1 MPGWLAQ
8 ERCSLSC
15 WEVQRSGHLVAKELA
30 GLAAAHRFTQCDR
43 RPIRIGGMMR
53 TSNTSGG
60 PAAAGGFGF
69 QAHLG
74 AIAGVHVLRG
84 TPVQWTA
91 SLSAAAPCAVSF
103 ETSGPGDDLSLELA
117 DSCIVEIQAKKGL
130 RADRRFWSAIDAL
143 CDGIHAD
150 RCSYGILIVCPNSS
164 ISVREK
170 YALALERIGD
180 GRTDDCSREQI
191 KLKSRLAGKGYD
203 PEAICARIR
212 VKTVFAL
219 DDAGDA
225 IAAARAELAHIC
237 AHDRQVIPAWSALC
251 QDALSAIS
259 RRGRRNVHNLSG
271 RLRASQIE
279 LEPARKDSPAAISDA
294 LLNWTIS
301 RTKNYE
307 VLGIPGG
314 LPMDRA
320 WLPLTAQVRD
330 AYIEPASSVEKA
342 LADYQ
347 AFGEKS
353 SIDQDLIDAKTIGTF
368 RRMCVVVGGPGSGKS
383 LLLKALA
390 REFAKD
396 SLVSVRI
403 RLRDLAKRMQET
415 GCGVEEGLLQL
426 GLDGTGVSPEQMQAA
441 SFPEVALLCDGLDE
455 CAGRQV
461 DIASGLQD
469 ISASN
474 PSYRIIVT
482 TRPIAYSTSELHNW
496 RHYEIAPLAEADT
509 AKHMETLCRCALEG
523 ESLERRNE
531 LLPRIRSYVEKGSV
545 TRILARSP
553 LLLGFGAALFLN
565 WKQASTSKVEL
576 YQRIFRVIE
585 EAPALRETRL
595 EPPAKAIRNRVL
607 NQLGWLTAASPL
619 LEVEELE
626 RLCAKMLQRELDVT
640 YLQGRDIVERSLGF
654 WEAKG
659 LIERL
664 SFASVGL
671 IAFIHKSCGEY
682 AAALNPSGMEP
693 AEARETMRSVL
704 SNPDWNEILDFASGT
719 WLATMLAELLI
730 EEFEGVES
738 DDSALNRV
746 FRVLVRPETSLSIAD
761 RRSFL
766 EMVFALAR
774 SDDRQKAYRVG
785 LCLSKHDL
793 SGIPEAE
800 VLAWNLVS
808 ADTEWSQLVG
818 WTVLVCNFSES
829 VHRRALEEAFA
840 HFVECSR
847 ARDFFVLRSWK
858 PPFGPMPDRGV
869 FENFLI
875 GAMRLL
881 LADQDTEYQDRLI
894 DGVTKSQSGATVG
907 FVSRLEELL
916 RELGREDGSRAVFR
930 SREWVGSLSFEIPKE
945 FRAGCVALLSKVV
958 PSAFL
963 AEDDV
968 PPLPST
974 GLKYLAG
981 FFRSANILETPAYDA
996 HVWVS
1001 EDVGLEAVHVLIR
1014 AAAYV
1019 FEVPAERLAAES
1031 KVAAAEVD
1039 SLQQEGGQKSILGIL
1054 PRVDATDVDWD
1065 RGRDVE
1071 IDLHVLEALVHHRS
1085 EWVQRLAALFLHV
1098 RLECK
1103 ERRNV
1108 CERLLAAGTGNV
1120 LYWAAGLTTVLP
1132 DGHEL
1137 LLHRLEGS
1145 EADGLHHLFDWLS
1158 KEGCELA
1165 PSNLNVLEN
1174 CLLNCGAKTA
1184 VSAARWCEATAS
1196 SADTWLVDLLRSA
1209 TTYWVENEEPYSKG
1223 AGSVPDSPRE
1233 ALLRVTWRID
1243 PPRLEEVAEL
1253 AGDLRSDVRNA
1264 AIEEIVGVAKNLPGV
1279 RLRLVEGISQKWF
1292 SRRQCEKLLGSGVPY
1307 GKEELLLLCDLCR
1320 DRDPAFRLLGV
1331 QYILGHAEMDPEQAI
1346 EEADTMK
1353 DDENGNVR
1361 DAVHRFLDEAAGI
1374 AGRS

>member
-1 MPGWLAQ
+1 
-8 ERCSLSC
+8 
-15 WEVQRSGHLVAKELA
+15 
-30 GLAAAHRFTQCDR
+30 
-43 RPIRIGGMMR
+43 MR

-69 QAHLG
+69 QAYLG

-91 SLSAAAPCAVSF
+91 GLSAAAPCAVSF
-103 ETSGPGDDLSLELA
+103 ETSGPGDDLSLEFA
-117 DSCIVEIQAKKGL
+117 DSCIAEIQAKKGL

-143 CDGIHAD
+143 CDGIHAG

-170 YALALERIGD
+170 YALAFERIGD

-191 KLKSRLAGKGYD
+191 KIKSRLAGKGYD

-259 RRGRRNVHNLSG
+259 RRGRRNVHNLCG

-320 WLPLTAQVRD
+320 WLPLTARVRE

-353 SIDQDLIDAKTIGTF
+353 DIDQDLIDAKTIGTF
-368 RRMCVVVGGPGSGKS
+368 RRLCVVVGGPGSGKS

-426 GLDGTGVSPEQMQAA
+426 GLDGTGISSEQMQAA

-482 TRPIAYSTSELHNW
+482 TRPIGYSTSELHDW
-496 RHYEIAPLAEADT
+496 RHYEIAPLTEEDT

-545 TRILARSP
+545 TRILSRSP

-565 WKQASTSKVEL
+565 WKEASTSKVEL
-576 YQRIFRVIE
+576 YQRIFRLIE

-626 RLCAKMLQRELDVT
+626 RLCAKTLQRELKVT
-640 YLQGRDIVERSLGF
+640 YLQGLDTVERTVGF

-664 SFASVGL
+664 SYTGVGL

-682 AAALNPSGMEP
+682 AAALHLSGMEP
-693 AEARETMRSVL
+693 ADARETIRSVL

-719 WLATMLAELLI
+719 SLATMLAELLI
-730 EEFEGVES
+730 EEFEKVDP
-738 DDSALNRV
+738 DDFVLNRV
-746 FRVLVRPETSLSIAD
+746 FRVLVRPEASLSMGE
-761 RRSFL
+761 RSSFL
-766 EMVFALAR
+766 ERVFGLAR

-793 SGIPEAE
+793 SGMPEAE
-800 VLAWNLVS
+800 GMAWDLVS
-808 ADTEWSQLVG
+808 ADAEWSQLVG
-818 WTVLVCNFSES
+818 WTILVCNFPDN
-829 VHRRALEEAFA
+829 VHRNTLEGVFSNFMER
-840 HFVECSR
+840 SR
-847 ARDFFVLRSWK
+847 ESDFFVLRNWK
-858 PPFGPMPDRGV
+858 PPFGPFPDRGV
-869 FENFLI
+869 FDNFVI
-875 GAMRLL
+875 GAMRIL
-881 LADQDTEYQDRLI
+881 LADQNLEYQDRLI
-894 DGVTKSQSGATVG
+894 EDVSKRQRGASLGFMSRIEKLLREVG
-907 FVSRLEELL
+907 RTDKARAVFGQRRWAGAFDFAIPEVFDAGSEELL
-916 RELGREDGSRAVFR
+916 SR
-930 SREWVGSLSFEIPKE
+930 
-945 FRAGCVALLSKVV
+945 VV
-958 PSAFL
+958 PAAFL
-963 AEDDV
+963 VEDAGRA
-968 PPLPST
+968 PRT
-974 GLKYLAG
+974 ALKYLAG
-981 FFRSANILETPAYDA
+981 FFRLARIMDVPAYDVY
-996 HVWVS
+996 VWAS
-1001 EDVGLEAVHVLIR
+1001 DDARLDYVHVLLR
-1014 AAAYV
+1014 AAAFVY
-1019 FEVPAERLAAES
+1019 ELPAERIAAEA
-1031 KVAAAEVD
+1031 KEAIAAVD
-1039 SLQQEGGQKSILGIL
+1039 SLRREGKRTFVLDIL
-1054 PRVDATDVDWD
+1054 PRVDAADVDWD

-1071 IDLHVLEALVHHRS
+1071 IDSHVLEGLVHHRS
-1085 EWVQRLAALFLHV
+1085 EWVQQLAALFLDV
-1098 RLECK
+1098 RLEGA
-1103 ERRNV
+1103 ERRKA
-1108 CERLLAAGTGNV
+1108 CKRMLAAGTGNT

-1137 LLHRLEGS
+1137 LLHRLGEN
-1145 EADGLHHLFDWLS
+1145 ETDGLHHLFDWLTE
-1158 KEGCELA
+1158 EGLEVA
-1165 PSNLNVLEN
+1165 PSNLKILEN
-1174 CLLNCGAKTA
+1174 GLLNCGAKTA
-1184 VSAARWCEATAS
+1184 VSAARWCKATVS
-1196 SADTWLVDLLRSA
+1196 SSDTWLVDLLRSA
-1209 TTYWVENEEPYSKG
+1209 TNFWVENEEPDSKG
-1223 AGSVPDSPRE
+1223 VVSVPHSPRE
-1233 ALLRVTWRID
+1233 TLLRVLCRIA
-1243 PPRLEEVAEL
+1243 PPGFKELAEL
-1253 AGDLRSDVRNA
+1253 AGDSRSDVGNA
-1264 AIEEIVGVAKNLPGV
+1264 AIEEIIGVAKESTDDM
-1279 RLRLVEGISQKWF
+1279 LRLVEGIFQKRF

-1320 DRDPAFRLLGV
+1320 DPDPAFRLLGV
-1331 QYILGHAEMDPEQAI
+1331 QYILGHADMDPERAI
-1346 EEADTMK
+1346 EEADTMR